1 MPFMRVKGQKHRSE
15 YKETG
20 ECIAP
25 SCNQCEL
32 AQNQKQRKRREAVEL
47 LAQNAGVI
55 NNKIFGG
62 DTLKRGQAPWQVTLR
77 GPSLCG
83 GTLIKMNAIISA
95 AHCLDND
102 SPKNWRIQ
110 AGHELRIGF
119 CYFLFTLVY
128 SLVLSG

>member
-32 AQNQKQRKRREAVEL
+32 AQNQKQRKRREAIEL

-102 SPKNWRIQ
+102 NPKNWRIQ

-119 CYFLFTLVY
+119 CYF
-128 SLVLSG
+128 